1 MHHGHFSKHVLELV
15 YTEYEVHRSIIR
27 HCRPIQLIPPQNL
40 VFLTLTGEVSLLTA
54 HVLLD
59 VGGLLRPW

>member
-27 HCRPIQLIPPQNL
+27 HGRPIQLTYL
-40 VFLTLTGEVSLLTA
+40 VFCTLTG
-54 HVLLD
+54 VLFEEIHCSVRHAPRFL
-59 VGGLLRPW
+59 VQRAC

>member
-27 HCRPIQLIPPQNL
+27 HGRPIQLTYP
-40 VFLTLTGEVSLLTA
+40 VFGTLT
-54 HVLLD
+54 
-59 VGGLLRPW
+59 VGGV

>member
-27 HCRPIQLIPPQNL
+27 HGAPIQLIPPQNP
-40 VFLTLTGEVSLLTA
+40 VFGTLTGGLTGPA
-54 HVLLD
+54 CMHED
-59 VGGLLRPW
+59 SRR